1 MSSRVI
7 PKEQLTAY
15 QRWELIGLDDAGGS
29 DQGAEATDQSGQEV
43 QAINLPTAEE
53 MERIQQQAAQ
63 EGFNQGHE
71 EGYKAGYESGRKAA
85 EADARRLA
93 ELVESMDLELLRQ
106 DEALSR
112 ELLDLALAVAK
123 QMLHT
128 TIKVKEGIVLEVLRD
143 ALESLPGL
151 TGHLRV
157 MVHPADLQLINDF
170 LVADHSHFTAKAVA
184 DNRLER
190 GSFRIESSQ
199 SEVEGDLQTR
209 WQEIVDCLG
218 TDTTWLG

>member
-15 QRWELIGLDDAGGS
+15 QRWELIGLEDSGPGFH
-29 DQGAEATDQSGQEV
+29 QGDVSRPVPEPVE
-43 QAINLPTAEE
+43 AINLPTAEE
-53 MERIQQQAAQ
+53 MERIQQQAAR
-63 EGFNQGHE
+63 EGFNHGHE
-71 EGYKAGYESGRKAA
+71 EGYKAGYEKGRMAG

-93 ELVESMDLELLRQ
+93 ELVESMDMELLRQ
-106 DEALSR
+106 DEMLSR

-123 QMLHT
+123 QMIRT
-128 TIKVKEGIVLEVLRD
+128 TIKVKDGVVLDVLRE
-143 ALESLPGL
+143 ALDSLPGL

-170 LVADHSHFTAKAVA
+170 LASDQAHFSAKAIG
-184 DNRLER
+184 DNRMER

-199 SEVEGDLQTR
+199 SEVDGDLQTR

-218 TDTTWLG
+218 ADSRWLD